1 MFNHVMIVLCSSA
14 SVSSDNF
21 GQKFGDK
28 FSELSKL
35 GFSMEFFCVWVDYCN
50 TALMQLDLY
59 PGWANDILV
68 FDNIL

>member
-1 MFNHVMIVLCSSA
+1 MFNHVMIVLCWSA

-35 GFSMEFFCVWVDYCN
+35 GFSMEFFCVWVDHCN
-50 TALMQLDLY
+50 TLHLC
-59 PGWANDILV
+59 N
-68 FDNIL
+68 